1 LDAQVLGVSVDSVPT
16 LKAWA
21 EDLGGI
27 NYPLLSDFY
36 PHGAVAE
43 RYGVLREDGTSE
55 RALFIVDKLGT
66 VRYIDI
72 HDIDEQPDND
82 VLLEELRRI
91 DPAVAARAAAAVQP
105 VELPTSGVIM
115 YCTSWCPACRRA
127 RRFFDEIGIAVTE
140 IDINQ
145 FPNARDRLRELTGGV
160 LTTPTF
166 EINGEVVVDF
176 KREQV
181 DRLEQILGLAA

>member
-1 LDAQVLGVSVDSVPT
+1 MDAQVLGVSVDSVPT